1 MGSVK
6 RWWAINLILQSAIII
21 GKNRIV
27 SLEAF
32 ANLIKF
38 EVYKYTKFQEL
49 RCYH

>member
-1 MGSVK
+1 MDCVK
-6 RWWAINLILQSAIII
+6 RWWTLNLILQSAIFI
-21 GKNRIV
+21 GKNWIA

-32 ANLIKF
+32 ASLIKF

>member
-1 MGSVK
+1 MGSDK
-6 RWWAINLILQSAIII
+6 RWWALNLILQSAIFIET
-21 GKNRIV
+21 NRIA